1 MKMEKNQLEKLVDKA
16 KQGDSAAFE
25 ELYSISSRQVYFT
38 CISFLGNEED
48 AKDVMQDVYITAYE
62 KLSSLN
68 DAEKFVPWVNRIA
81 VNLCKKN
88 LMKKSTVFM
97 EIENAADEL
106 TEENENFLPEEYIT
120 QKEKRKLVMDI
131 MRDTLSDIQYKTVIL
146 YYFNGLP
153 IEEIADI
160 MECPPGTVKYRLS
173 VARAKI
179 KDGVDAYENRSGD
192 KLYSVI
198 GLPLLM
204 RLLTEEANSIDVPD
218 MLQDIMEAVKSHLA
232 AGQIKSADAASI
244 TNTASTNNT
253 TNTSKGGTIKK
264 MLKTPKTII
273 AATAATVVII
283 GGIAAAVIA
292 TNHENT
298 PSSGSQTRQEGQQTS
313 SGTESDQDNQQ
324 DFSGTETDQNNSQA
338 SSDTNESVF
347 WLHTAD
353 WGEEK
358 DLAGI
363 TLFNGECTAPINLDD
378 FDGDEHLG
386 PYCITW
392 KNSNGYDFADSYNF
406 TELLTD
412 ELIMYSTMH
421 CDIATQRI
429 HEDYQYVTVDHG
441 KEAAIEYIRLEN
453 YSGEDMPLRQTYEN
467 NWFSIVANSNFLMEF
482 GADMYELTEE
492 EYYTNYAKVQLEAV
506 IDKYGRPSYLIYD
519 RDSFLENYENN
530 SDYIVYTLVWE
541 KEDFVITLEVCEAIF
556 NDTTGY
562 CLQAEHLL
570 YSDIDFDY
578 GMVIDN
584 EGAFRYI
591 TKEVWDNYRDVYC
604 NRHFL
609 SGYKIYELDDL
620 K

>member
-1 MKMEKNQLEKLVDKA
+1 MEENQLEKLVDKA

-81 VNLCKKN
+81 VNLCKKI
-88 LMKKSTVFM
+88 LMKKSAVFM

-146 YYFNGLP
+146 YYFNGLSV
-153 IEEIADI
+153 EEIADI

-179 KDGVDAYENRSGD
+179 KDGVDAYENKSGD
-192 KLYSVI
+192 KLYSVV

-204 RLLTEEANSIDVPD
+204 RLLNEEANSIDVPD
-218 MLQDIMEAVKSHLA
+218 MLHDIMEAVRSHLA
-232 AGQIKSADAASI
+232 AGHIESTDASSI

-298 PSSGSQTRQEGQQTS
+298 PSSGSQTRQESQ
-313 SGTESDQDNQQ
+313 
-324 DFSGTETDQNNSQA
+324 QA
-338 SSDTNESVF
+338 SSGAESEDQQIFYDPDGMTF
-347 WLHTAD
+347 WLHIAN

-358 DLAGI
+358 DLTGI
-363 TLFNGECTAPINLDD
+363 TLFNGECTAPIHLED
-378 FDGDEHLG
+378 FDGDEHLA
-386 PYCITW
+386 PYRHYEI
-392 KNSNGYDFADSYNF
+392 SSYNL
-406 TELLTD
+406 TELFDSD
-412 ELIMYSTMH
+412 EEFYGEKMYSTQ
-421 CDIATQRI
+421 ATYD
-429 HEDYQYVTVDHG
+429 EET
-441 KEAAIEYIRLEN
+441 EEYIDTYLDEEDKATIRYIYLYN
-453 YSGEDMPLRQTYEN
+453 YGDAVEYISVRETYEN
-467 NWFSIVANSNFLMEF
+467 NWFYIEPYAEFIDEFNFDDRPTF
-482 GADMYELTEE
+482 
-492 EYYTNYAKVQLEAV
+492 TNYEVMIDIFYAI
-506 IDKYGRPSYLIYD
+506 IDKFGRPSYVIAYD
-519 RDSFLENYENN
+519 PSFNDESKESFLEILEQNN
-530 SDYIVYTLVWE
+530 GHLDYDLVWE
-541 KEDFVITLEVCEAIF
+541 QEEFVLVLKMWESIDVDKESHDMSIR
-556 NDTTGY
+556 NPNY
-562 CLQAEHLL
+562 
-570 YSDIDFDY
+570 
-578 GMVIDN
+578 
-584 EGAFRYI
+584 GAFLYLSA
-591 TKEVWDNYRDVYC
+591 EVWPNYKEASY
-604 NRHFL
+604 HFENE
-609 SGYKIYELDDL
+609 YRYNIIYDLDDL
-620 K
+620 R